1 MDWRTTSSGAR
12 HLYIHIPFC
21 HRRCSYCDFNTYA
34 NMEDRIEAYVDA
46 LCAELAT
53 LPRYTTPVNPPAHP
67 HPLMRADL
75 PPTVFLGG
83 GTPSMLPLP
92 LMERVLQAADAV
104 VPFGGAEVT
113 VECNPGTVLGRDYLR
128 QIQAMGVN
136 RVSMGVQS
144 LHDPLLRMLGRIHT
158 ADEAKASYLDARA
171 AGFDSVNLDFIFGL
185 PGQTIADWHDTLHQA
200 AQWDVDH
207 FAIYSL
213 ILEESTPLYAQ
224 VMGGRLSVPDDDIT
238 GQMYEYTMEYL
249 ATQGYHQYEI
259 SNWGR
264 GNAGIGGLPAHTGL
278 HNVAYWLNADYHAAG
293 AGAHGH
299 LDNQRFVVRLGVD
312 DYINHAGHG
321 QSPLQSTTPLTHA
334 DQMAETMMMGLRLNQ
349 GISFAHI
356 IDRCGIDVRQTHADA
371 ITEAQ
376 SRGLLIVDD
385 IGLRLSERGRMY
397 GNQVFQLF
405 V

>member
-1 MDWRTTSSGAR
+1 MDWRATSSGAR

-46 LCAELAT
+46 LCAELAS
-53 LPRYTTPVNPPAHP
+53 LPRFTAPVTPPAHP

-75 PPTVFLGG
+75 PPTIFLGG
-83 GTPSMLPLP
+83 GTPSMLPLH

-104 VPFGGAEVT
+104 VPFAGAEVT

-128 QIQAMGVN
+128 QIRAMGVN

-185 PGQTIADWHDTLHQA
+185 PGQTIADWQSTLHEA

-264 GNAGIGGLPAHTGL
+264 GNTGIGGLPKHTGL
-278 HNVAYWLNADYHAAG
+278 HNVAYWLNADYHAVG

-312 DYINHAGHG
+312 DYITHAGHG
-321 QSPLQSTTPLTHA
+321 QSPLQSTTPLTQA
-334 DQMAETMMMGLRLNQ
+334 DQLAETMMMGLRLNQ

-356 IDRCGIDVRQTHADA
+356 VDRCGIDVRSTHAEA

-376 SRGLLIVDD
+376 SRELLIVDN